1 MNKIIKILIV
11 LLAFALV
18 SFTLSNLLIKAEVF
32 DQIAIIQI
40 KGPITSEQPSFPT
53 SKTVLPENIISFLD
67 SAEKDKGIKAV
78 ILEINSPGGTA
89 VASKEIASRVKSFN
103 KPVVAWIRDLGTS
116 GAYWVASSADKIIA
130 DDLSITGSVGVTS
143 SYLGFS
149 GLFEKFGISYEQ
161 VAAGKYK
168 ELGSPYKKLEEQ
180 ERELLMSKINKIH
193 RIFLD
198 EVAENRNLNA
208 EQINKISTGE
218 FFLGSESKSLGLID
232 YLGSKEVAINVTKQL
247 ANLTEAS
254 IVTYETKQSLFE
266 RLAFVFN
273 SFSFKVGEGISHGF
287 VEETKSANFEA
298 KV

>member
-1 MNKIIKILIV
+1 M
-11 LLAFALV
+11 
-18 SFTLSNLLIKAEVF
+18 
-32 DQIAIIQI
+32 
-40 KGPITSEQPSFPT
+40 
-53 SKTVLPENIISFLD
+53 
-67 SAEKDKGIKAV
+67 
-78 ILEINSPGGTA
+78 
-89 VASKEIASRVKSFN
+89 
-103 KPVVAWIRDLGTS
+103 
-116 GAYWVASSADKIIA
+116 
-130 DDLSITGSVGVTS
+130 
-143 SYLGFS
+143 
-149 GLFEKFGISYEQ
+149 FEKFGISYEQ

-218 FFLGSESKSLGLID
+218 FFLGSEAKTLGLID
-232 YLGSKEVAINVTKQL
+232 YMGSKEVAINVTKQL